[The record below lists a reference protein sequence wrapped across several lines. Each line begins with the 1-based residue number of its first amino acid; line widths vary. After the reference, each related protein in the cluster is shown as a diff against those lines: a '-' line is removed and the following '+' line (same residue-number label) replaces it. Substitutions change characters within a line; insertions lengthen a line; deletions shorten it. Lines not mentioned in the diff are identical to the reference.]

1 VLKGSNYKVDLR
13 ALHAQCEANY
23 ARLKRLFPDYES
35 VNSRRFNVGGE
46 QLHIEVLERSRYT
59 TAFRLQSWSRTPAR
73 DAAAR
78 RWLPPLRLDLRAYH
92 DAGMLEVVDFQRHG
106 RTEGRYAYPNP
117 RMHQQDEKARQ
128 NGFLADWLEH
138 CLRHGEAPWE
148 SLPGAERV

>member
-1 VLKGSNYKVDLR
+1 MLKGSSYKVDLR

-23 ARLKRLFPDYES
+23 LRLKRLFPDYES
-35 VNSRRFNVGGE
+35 SNSRRFIVGSE

-59 TAFRLQSWSRTPAR
+59 TMFRLQSWSRAEAT
-73 DAAAR
+73 AR

-92 DAGMLEVVDFQRHG
+92 DAGMLEVIDFQRHG
-106 RTEGRYAYPNP
+106 RTEGRYNYPNP

-128 NGFLADWLEH
+128 NGFLADWLSF

-148 SLPGAERV
+148 PLQGAQRV